1 MEKSKK
7 CPTCGHM
14 MEKESDKENK
24 KENFKEIQEKTNKM
38 MMKKK

>member
-1 MEKSKK
+1 MEKLKK

-14 MEKESDKENK
+14 MEMEGKQENK
-24 KENFKEIQEKTNKM
+24 KENFKEVQEKATKM